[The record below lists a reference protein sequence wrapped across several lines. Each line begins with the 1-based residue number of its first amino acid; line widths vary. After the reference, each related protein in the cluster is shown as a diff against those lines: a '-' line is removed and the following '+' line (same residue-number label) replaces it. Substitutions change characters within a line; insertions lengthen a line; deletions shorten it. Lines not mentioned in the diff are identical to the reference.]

1 MKYLNFLREIQL
13 NHPLVQMLLQL
24 LCHPV
29 LWRKNGRGRLETP
42 GMRIVVTY
50 LSYLRQYDFYALSTH
65 AMNERTSWVTRH
77 NKFVVR
83 KRTQLVLGRTQNI
96 TNRESWFILKESNPY
111 LWKQSIPDQ
120 EPLNLP
126 QNGYKI
132 IDSRFLR
139 VKNSPAL
146 HPTRLTRCRISR
158 KSDVLELFPKRVKRC
173 SCLLINHTSHKTRS
187 SDPASAK
194 RFLVLFLA

>member
-13 NHPLVQMLLQL
+13 DHPLVQMLLQL

-77 NKFVVR
+77 NKCVVR

-96 TNRESWFILKESNPY
+96 TNRESWLILKESNPY

-146 HPTRLTRCRISR
+146 HPTRHTRCRISR
-158 KSDVLELFPKRVKRC
+158 KSDVLELFPKRH

>member
-13 NHPLVQMLLQL
+13 DHPLVQMLLQL

-65 AMNERTSWVTRH
+65 AMNELTSWVTRH

-96 TNRESWFILKESNPY
+96 TNRESWFILKESNRY

-139 VKNSPAL
+139 VKSSP
-146 HPTRLTRCRISR
+146 
-158 KSDVLELFPKRVKRC
+158 VQG
-173 SCLLINHTSHKTRS
+173 LLVYY
-187 SDPASAK
+187 
-194 RFLVLFLA
+194 FLSIWTDWV